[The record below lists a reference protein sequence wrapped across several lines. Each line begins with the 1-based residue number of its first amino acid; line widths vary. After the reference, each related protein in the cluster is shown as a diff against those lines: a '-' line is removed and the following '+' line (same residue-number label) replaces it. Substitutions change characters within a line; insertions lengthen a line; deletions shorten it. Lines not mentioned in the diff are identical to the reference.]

1 MRRTIKVEVEIKY
14 AYNPEKNKLRRM
26 SESYLDAVAKDLAI
40 RPAEWEE
47 DSVRLITVC
56 NREEDS
62 WWMIGRHT

>member
-1 MRRTIKVEVEIKY
+1 MRRTIKVEVEIEY
-14 AYNPEKNKLRRM
+14 EYNPEEKKLRGM
-26 SESYLDAVAKDLAI
+26 DESYLDAVAKDLAI

-47 DSVRLITVC
+47 DGVRLITVC